1 MAFEWFMI
9 VMGWLSLGAFLAVAT
24 YKITRV
30 TAQPLNVRWEVYPVP
45 HESKARREYGGSY
58 MEEVDW
64 AAKATH
70 PSRLPGL
77 LEIAKEVVYLKRVR
91 EFNQYGLWGI
101 SLAMHW
107 GLYLGLATIGLA
119 VIETLLGVTFGLT
132 PLVAGV
138 AFTLGAVGSLA
149 IIAKRLTNA
158 ELGLYTVPADLFNLG
173 WVAALFILGIIGGLM
188 DTTFAGYRA
197 YVASVLT
204 FKPVPVP
211 PIVLIHFL
219 VLELFFIYMPFT
231 KIIHYI
237 GKYFTFEQTL
247 WDDAFKTKGSAADNK
262 VLQQLGYPV
271 TWNAPHIVPGKTWL
285 EQAQATGLEEGAQ
298 K

>member
-1 MAFEWFMI
+1 MWLIYFAWF
-9 VMGWLSLGAFLAVAT
+9 SLFGFLAVAL

-30 TAQPLNVRWEVYPVP
+30 TAQPLSLRWEVYPVP
-45 HESKARREYGGSY
+45 HESKERREYGGSY

-64 AAKATH
+64 AATALR

-77 LEIAKEVVYLKRVR
+77 IEIAKEVVYLKRVR
-91 EFNQYGLWGI
+91 EFNRYGLWTI

-107 GLYLGLATIGLA
+107 GLYFGVWTIVFLALEQILGTMFFFTPIVGGIAFALGTIGS
-119 VIETLLGVTFGLT
+119 IG
-132 PLVAGV
+132 
-138 AFTLGAVGSLA
+138 

-173 WVAALFILGIIGGLM
+173 WIAALFILGIVGGLT
-188 DTTFAGYRA
+188 DTTFSGYRA
-197 YVASVLT
+197 YIGSVLT
-204 FKPVPVP
+204 FKPVTVP

-219 VLELFFIYMPFT
+219 VLELFMIYMPFT

-247 WDDAFKTKGSAADNK
+247 WDDSFKAKNSPADKK
-262 VLQQLGYPV
+262 VQRQLGYAM
-271 TWNAPHIVPGKTWL
+271 TWNAPHVVPGKTWL
-285 EQAQATGLEEGAQ
+285 EQAQLTAMEDA
-298 K
+298 KK